1 MFAIGSTLCRQRVL
15 SHEDDS
21 SLLKAYIAE
30 WGKFFTQCNYLPK
43 PFGQLEMTLQG
54 KARNNLPKKNQADES
69 IVRKV
74 TIKLSCFHEFPRHLV
89 VVCFYFLTFLHCVVS
104 KL

>member
-1 MFAIGSTLCRQRVL
+1 MLATSSILSRQRVL

-74 TIKLSCFHEFPRHLV
+74 WISVIDFTSFLVILSIIRIV
-89 VVCFYFLTFLHCVVS
+89 SFLSFLA
-104 KL
+104 